1 MTGQKCME
9 FLKLRLTEEL
19 VVILMEEKGLSIEDA
34 FSALYRSQTYA
45 RLSDPN
51 TKLYIQSAGYVYSML
66 EEELFCPVNPDISR
80 KQGTSKLCK

>member
-1 MTGQKCME
+1 MTVQKRME

-19 VVILMEEKGLSIEDA
+19 IVILMEEKGLSIEDA

-66 EEELFCPVNPDISR
+66 DEELSCPR
-80 KQGTSKLCK
+80 KSGYQS